1 MGLKITRQTEAI
13 DVKNV
18 TVLVYGQPG
27 AGKTSLAFTADAP
40 LLLDFDRGAYR
51 SQFRKDSVQVD
62 SWADVAG
69 MTADDLAPYQTVVVD
84 TVGRLLDA
92 LAVAIIR
99 ETPKLGRNGALSLQG
114 YGELKAR
121 YAGWLRTL
129 VSYGKDVILVAH
141 DREDKNG
148 DDIIVRPD
156 IQGSSYGEVFK
167 RADGVAYLYRA
178 NRSTVLD
185 FSPTDRWVGKN
196 SGGFAPL
203 DVPNFAQ
210 QPAFMAGVLAQIK
223 SALNAM
229 SAEGVAMMA
238 QVEDWRC
245 KLEEAGD
252 ADRLNGMVQDAGHL
266 TGPAKAQ
273 VGALF
278 AARAKALGLKFDAKG
293 KAYVPAQ
300 RDAA

>member
-1 MGLKITRQTEAI
+1 MLKITKQSDAI

-18 TVLVYGQPG
+18 TVLIYGQPG
-27 AGKTSLAFTADAP
+27 AGKTSLAFTAESP

-51 SQFRKDSVQVD
+51 SQYRRDSVQVD
-62 SWADVAG
+62 AWADVSDMGA
-69 MTADDLAPYQTVVVD
+69 ADLAPYSTVIVD

-99 ETPKLGRNGALSLQG
+99 ETPKLGRNGALTLQG

-141 DREDKNG
+141 DREEKNG
-148 DDIIVRPD
+148 DDMIVRPD

-178 NRSTVLD
+178 NRSTILD
-185 FSPTDRWVGKN
+185 FSPTDRYVGKN

-203 DVPNFAQ
+203 EVPNFSQ

-223 SALNAM
+223 NALNAM
-229 SAEGVAMMA
+229 SAEGLAIMA
-238 QVEDWRC
+238 AVEDWRAT
-245 KLEEAGD
+245 LDDATD
-252 ADRLNGMVQDAGHL
+252 ADALNAHLPAAGKL
-266 TGPAKAQ
+266 DGPAKAQ